1 MDHTQAINLMLDAEN
16 IAVESVFVPFSKSRN
31 AGSEHPTA
39 NWKVTLT
46 HNGRPVV
53 EADYTAG
60 AAHLPSYKKL
70 GKDARKLWADK
81 ILRLEAETGR
91 PHRDFS
97 WGAAPVPGSK
107 IIQPNRLDV
116 VNALLL
122 DGEAIEYA
130 SFEDWASEFGFDSDS
145 IKAKANYDE
154 CLSIGLRLRASLG
167 DTLMAKLREA
177 FADY

>member
-1 MDHTQAINLMLDAEN
+1 MDQTQATNLMLDAEN

-31 AGSEHPTA
+31 AGSKHPTA
-39 NWKVTLT
+39 NWRVTLT

-60 AAHLPSYKKL
+60 AYYLPSYKKL
-70 GKDARKLWADK
+70 AKDARKLWADK
-81 ILRLEAETGR
+81 ILRLEAETG
-91 PHRDFS
+91 
-97 WGAAPVPGSK
+97 SK

-116 VNALLL
+116 VHALLS
-122 DGEAIEYA
+122 DGVAIDYA
-130 SFEDWASEFGFDSDS
+130 SFEDWASEFGYDSDS
-145 IKAKANYDE
+145 IKAKATYDE

-167 DTLMAKLREA
+167 DMLLAKLREA